1 MSFRESKVTF
11 RKILFLLSSEQK
23 KSLTIVFIL
32 LVFGTILEMIGI
44 LILVPLMS
52 IFSGLNNLDEI
63 KTFLDLSNS
72 SPEKIILSLLTIIV
86 FFYFFKFLFLVFLSW
101 MQSRFIANLSMNLTS
116 ELFKGYLNQSYLF
129 HIQNNTSTL
138 LRNLQAEL
146 GQFTTY
152 IQSAV
157 LFLLELMT
165 IIGIGAILIYKQP
178 MAAFVSALFFII
190 VLYFFNRY
198 TKDKILEW
206 GKIRQEQGEKINKH
220 FFQGLGGVKEVKFF
234 GKENFFFNEV
244 LVVLKTSAEIS
255 TKYLTIGQIP
265 RYFLEF
271 IALLGIFLVIILMQI
286 MGSDS
291 KSIFPLVGLYLVASF
306 RIIPSI
312 NRVINSLQSMKYL
325 NPVIELLFNE
335 FKLIKHSLD
344 YSNKMNDMIFRN
356 QIELNNISFSYP
368 ESESKVLDKINIKI
382 KKGTTIGIIGQ
393 SGSGKST
400 LIDILLGLHTQSS
413 GEILV
418 DGVNIKDNIRGWQ
431 KKIGYVPQNVYL
443 LDDTI
448 KANVAFGIDPKL
460 IDEESVDLVLKSA
473 QLSDFIDNI
482 PEGKNSIV
490 GERGVKL
497 SGGQKQRIGIARA
510 LYSNPDILVL
520 DEATSALDN
529 KNELNFM
536 NTIMS
541 YKNSKTIIIV
551 AHRLSTLKSCDVIY
565 EILNGKIVK
574 TDIPSELVGNK
585 S

>member
-1 MSFRESKVTF
+1 MNYKSSKITF
-11 RKILFLLSSEQK
+11 NKILYLLSPEQK
-23 KSLTIVFIL
+23 KSLAFVFIL
-32 LVFGTILEMIGI
+32 LVFGTILEMVGI

-52 IFSGLNNLDEI
+52 IFSGLNNLDFL
-63 KTFLDLSNS
+63 KTFIGLSDS
-72 SPEKIILSLLTIIV
+72 SPEKIISYLLIIIV
-86 FFYFFKFLFLVFLSW
+86 SFYFLKFLFLVYLSW
-101 MQSRFIANLSMNLTS
+101 KQSHFIANLSMDLTS

-157 LFLLELMT
+157 LFLLEFMT
-165 IIGIGAILIYKQP
+165 IVGIGAILIYEQP
-178 MAAFVSALFFII
+178 IAAFVSAIFFVI

-198 TKDKILEW
+198 TKNKILDW
-206 GKIRQEQGEKINKH
+206 GKVRQEQAEKINKH
-220 FFQGLGGVKEVKFF
+220 FFQGLGGIKEVKFY
-234 GKENFFFNEV
+234 GKENFFLNEV
-244 LVVLKTSAEIS
+244 IGVLKANADVSS
-255 TKYLTIGQIP
+255 KYLTLGQVP

-271 IALLGIFLVIILMQI
+271 MALLGIFIVIIFMQI
-286 MGSDS
+286 IGMDP
-291 KSIFPLVGLYLVASF
+291 KSIFPLVGLYLVAAF

-325 NPVIELLFNE
+325 NPVIEVLFNE
-335 FKLIKHSLD
+335 FKLIKNSLD
-344 YSNKMNDMIFRN
+344 YSKKMNDMIFRN
-356 QIELNNISFSYP
+356 QIELHNISFSYP
-368 ESESKVLDKINIKI
+368 ESESKVLDKINITI

-448 KANVAFGIDPKL
+448 KANVALGVEPKL
-460 IDEESVDLVLKSA
+460 IDDDLVTSALKSA
-473 QLSDFIDNI
+473 QLKDFIDKVPRGN
-482 PEGKNSIV
+482 NSIV

-574 TDIPSELVGNK
+574 TDNK
-585 S
+585 

>member
-368 ESESKVLDKINIKI
+368 EAKSKVLDKISIKI
-382 KKGTTIGIIGQ
+382 KKGTTIGIKGQ

-400 LIDILLGLHTQSS
+400 LIDILLGLHIQTS

-418 DGVNIKDNIRGWQ
+418 DGINIKNNIKGWQ

-529 KNELNFM
+529 ENELNFM
-536 NTIMS
+536 KTIMS

-551 AHRLSTLKSCDVIY
+551 AHRLSTLKSCDEIY
-565 EILNGKIVK
+565 EISNGNIIKQNDSK
-574 TDIPSELVGNK
+574 ELI
-585 S
+585 